1 MQSERRLL
9 LEIVSMVAIFVA
21 SAPVC
26 RSQAPP
32 APGDADESQPANDG
46 SPQSSSLPVDASPE
60 SLPEDVVYLQ
70 GPTGER
76 VPVSAVSLED
86 YLEWL
91 KRQGERQYGI
101 KSISLTGKVDAG
113 WAFLSARLEILIN
126 RDKEWVRVP
135 LALNE
140 AILLDWDASGDGDV
154 SPNDNS
160 EPINGYSWWFRGK
173 GSHELKLNLLVPV
186 LKQTP
191 ARRLQLQLPATAIS
205 RLLLEVPLPQISVKP
220 SEKSRMTVRPKE
232 TSGTEIEISGLGKR
246 LDLQWHPLPDQ
257 ERVATVLEANTLLS
271 VGFPDE
277 GVLIEANQEIS
288 ALQGSFEQVTVR
300 LPGGFEL
307 RDLKGVEI
315 SDHRVDPNQ
324 PNHVTV
330 NLTGPTTGPVKFR
343 WTLESSFPETGG
355 RLLLDGFEVVGARN
369 QVGEIA
375 VRRTEGYRI
384 TKRDDEDRFVH
395 RIGRGEAVGPG
406 RLATAYRFFGQP
418 FRLGFDV
425 KQIEPYFT
433 AKPSFTLNFLEG
445 QTELEANFQFNV
457 STDRGTLANI
467 ELNWPNWKS
476 NGWVL
481 KPLEPPGQFED
492 FFTDVDEGSDTI
504 QIPLVSRRTG
514 IFPLVLRATRTSN
527 SDNKPIVFDLPSV
540 RASSRLPATL
550 EVRSDDNIEAEV
562 SPIDKTSLVPMP
574 VESPRTGARSFRI
587 DSQQRAFS
595 AKVTVHDQ
603 EIATAATATAE
614 LRDNRLLITQ
624 RIAYDVAFERLPRI
638 RLLVPDEI
646 VQPVEFALS
655 LPDAPDSAQKLAPN
669 WTEREGYSTR
679 QAGLILPVPSIG
691 QFDIVATFLVEL
703 PDKLMPGQEIPADIP
718 LIQASDAQFASIR
731 FHFKNL
737 DQIQADVIG
746 DEWQRRPSSRNTADW
761 VADTPEA
768 AVPLRLSHSM
778 VHPSQDYSIRKGLIR
793 SAFDPA
799 GYARSR
805 AQYRV
810 DGSVST
816 IICMLPTGTTA
827 QQFWWN
833 DRILPPSDVSEVPV
847 DSGRYRLVVSE
858 TLVQGNN
865 LLTVDYSLE
874 SASPFG
880 WTDTHELLAPQ
891 FPPNVWVEE
900 TVWEILL
907 PYNQHLFIEPAGFTP
922 HYRWSRDTIFYSRSP
937 TTEFSDLDL
946 WISTSDGPSLDSVFS
961 RGNAY
966 LLSRFGPTTSIAF
979 RSMSQSIVVLFGAG
993 LALAVGFLLMKVPLT
1008 RNVLSALA
1016 AAFIVAAASVWYTAP
1031 VQLLL
1036 QPALLGLLLAIAAV
1050 LIDATVKRE
1059 KSPAVLTLPSPS
1071 DFGSQPGLPSTIER
1085 SRHSHVE
1092 AEEQTAVR
1100 PVPHAPPEPV
1110 SSSDSGDKP

>member
-1 MQSERRLL
+1 
-9 LEIVSMVAIFVA
+9 MVAILVA
-21 SAPVC
+21 SASVC

-32 APGDADESQPANDG
+32 APGKVDESGTANAG
-46 SPQSSSLPVDASPE
+46 LSESGSLPADASPKT
-60 SLPEDVVYLQ
+60 LPDDVVYLR

-91 KRQGERQYGI
+91 KRQGERKYGI
-101 KSISLTGKVDAG
+101 KSISLTGKAEAG
-113 WAFLSARLEILIN
+113 RALLSARIEILIN

-140 AILLDWDASGDGDV
+140 AILLDWDSSGKGDASPDE
-154 SPNDNS
+154 NA
-160 EPINGYSWWFRGK
+160 EPVNGYGWWFRGK
-173 GSHELKLNLLVPV
+173 GLHELKLRLLVPV

-191 ARRLQLQLPATAIS
+191 ARRLQLQLPPTAIS
-205 RLLLEVPLPQISVKP
+205 RLLLDVPLPQISVKP
-220 SEKSRMTVRPKE
+220 SEQSWMAVRPKE
-232 TSGTEIEISGLGKR
+232 TSGTEIEINGIGKR

-257 ERVATVLEANTLLS
+257 ARVATVLETNTSLL

-277 GVLIEANQEIS
+277 VVLIEASQDIS

-315 SDHRVDPNQ
+315 ADHRVDPNQ
-324 PNHVTV
+324 PNHVIV
-330 NLTGPTTGPVKFR
+330 NLTGPTTGPVKLR
-343 WTLESSFPETGG
+343 WTLESSFPEAGG

-369 QVGEIA
+369 QAGEIS

-395 RIGRGEAVGPG
+395 RISRSEAVATG

-445 QTELEANFQFNV
+445 QTELEASFQFNV
-457 STDRGTLANI
+457 STDRGTLSNI
-467 ELNWPNWKS
+467 ELNWPNWRS

-514 IFPLVLRATRTSN
+514 IFPLVVRAIRASN
-527 SDNKPIVFDLPSV
+527 SDRTPIVFDLPSV
-540 RASSRLPATL
+540 RASSHLPATL
-550 EVRSDDNIEAEV
+550 EVQSDDNIEAEI

-574 VESPRTGARSFRI
+574 VESPGKGARRFRI

-646 VQPVEFALS
+646 PRPIEFALS
-655 LPDAPDSAQKLAPN
+655 LPDAPENPQKLEPN
-669 WTEREGYSTR
+669 WTEREGYSMR

-691 QFDIVATFLVEL
+691 QFDVVATFFVEL
-703 PDKLMPGQEIPADIP
+703 PDKLMPGQEIRANIP
-718 LIQASDAQFASIR
+718 LIQASDGQYASIR

-737 DQIQADVIG
+737 DQIEADVTG
-746 DEWQRRPSSRNTADW
+746 GEWQRRPGSRNTADW

-799 GYARSR
+799 GYPRSR

-816 IICMLPTGTTA
+816 IICMLPSGTTA

-833 DRILPPSDVSEVPV
+833 DRVLLPSDVTEVPA

-858 TLVQGNN
+858 ALVQGDN
-865 LLTVDYSLE
+865 LLTIEYSLE
-874 SASPFG
+874 SDSLFG
-880 WTDTHELLAPQ
+880 WTDAHELLAPQ
-891 FPPNVWVEE
+891 FPPNVWIEE
-900 TVWEILL
+900 TVWEVIL

-922 HYRWSRDTIFYSRSP
+922 HYRWSRDTIFYSRNP
-937 TTEFSDLDL
+937 TTDFSDLDH
-946 WISTSDGPSLDSVFS
+946 WISAADGPPSSPVFS

-966 LLSRFGPTTSIAF
+966 LLSRFGPTSSIAF

-993 LALAVGFLLMKVPLT
+993 LALAIGFLLMKVPLT

-1016 AAFIVAAASVWYTAP
+1016 AAFIVAGVSVWYAAP

-1050 LIDATVKRE
+1050 LIDAAVKRE

-1071 DFGSQPGLPSTIER
+1071 DYGSQPGLPSTIER
-1085 SRHSHVE
+1085 SRQSHIE

-1100 PVPHAPPEPV
+1100 PAPLAPPEPV
-1110 SSSDSGDKP
+1110 SSSDVGDKP